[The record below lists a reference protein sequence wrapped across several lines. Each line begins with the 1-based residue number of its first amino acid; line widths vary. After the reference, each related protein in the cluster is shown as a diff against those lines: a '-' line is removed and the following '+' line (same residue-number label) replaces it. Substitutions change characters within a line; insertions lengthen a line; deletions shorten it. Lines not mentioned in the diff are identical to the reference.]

1 MSTSPGAT
9 ARSSTPARSSILT
22 RRMLNKVPEVTIF
35 FWVIKVLCT
44 TVGQSAA
51 DYVDGTLNF
60 GIADTAKV
68 AGAVLAVLLLVQFR
82 LDRYVPL
89 AYWLVVVAVSVFGAL
104 MAELLTDV
112 QGIAPGVVIVL
123 FAGGLGLVF
132 AAWWAVERTL
142 SLHTITTVRREAFY
156 WAAVVLA
163 FALGCAAGDVVVEN
177 AGLGY
182 AVSIAIFGGVL
193 ALIAVAHRLGADAVL
208 TFWLA
213 FVVTGPLGAAIGDEI
228 ARNTHRHSGLGLGTT
243 GTSTIFAAV
252 ILALVAYLTVTH
264 RDRPRTEA
272 TA

>member
-9 ARSSTPARSSILT
+9 ARSSTAARSSVLT

-51 DYVDGTLNF
+51 DYVDGTLGF
-60 GIADTAKV
+60 GTADTAKV
-68 AGAVLAVLLLVQFR
+68 SGAVLAVALLVQFR

-112 QGIAPGVVIVL
+112 QGIAPGAVTAL
-123 FAGGLGLVF
+123 YAAGLGLVL

-142 SLHTITTVRREAFY
+142 SLQTIVTVRREAFY

-163 FALGCAAGDVVVEN
+163 FALGSAAGDVVVEN
-177 AGLGY
+177 AGIGY
-182 AVSIAIFGGVL
+182 AVSIGIFGAVL
-193 ALIAVAHRLGADAVL
+193 AVIAVAHRRGADAVL

-213 FVVTGPLGAAIGDEI
+213 FVVTGPLGAAVGDEL

-243 GTSTIFAAV
+243 GTSAIFAAV

>member
-9 ARSSTPARSSILT
+9 ARASTPARSSVLT

-51 DYVDGTLNF
+51 DYVDGTLGF
-60 GIADTAKV
+60 GLADTAKV
-68 AGAVLAVLLLVQFR
+68 SGAVLAVLLLVQFR

-89 AYWLVVVAVSVFGAL
+89 AYWLVIVAVGVFGTL
-104 MAELLTDV
+104 MAELLTDAYGV
-112 QGIAPGVVIVL
+112 APGAVIAL
-123 FAGGLGLVF
+123 FAAGLGLVF
-132 AAWWAVERTL
+132 AAWSAVERTL
-142 SLHTITTVRREAFY
+142 SLHTIVTVRREAFY
-156 WAAVVLA
+156 WAAVVLG
-163 FALGCAAGDVVVEN
+163 FALGSAVGDVVVEN

-182 AVSIAIFGGVL
+182 AVSITIFAGIL

-213 FVVTGPLGAAIGDEI
+213 FVTTGPLGAAIGDEI
-228 ARNTHRHSGLGLGTT
+228 ARNTHSGLGLGRT

-252 ILALVAYLTVTH
+252 ILALVSYLSGTH
-264 RDRPRTEA
+264 RDQPRTEA

>member
-9 ARSSTPARSSILT
+9 ARSSTAVRSSVLT

-35 FWVIKVLCT
+35 FWAIKVLCT

-51 DYVDGTLNF
+51 DYVDGTLGF

-68 AGAVLAVLLLVQFR
+68 SGAVLAVLLLAQFR

-89 AYWLVVVAVSVFGAL
+89 AYWLVVVAVSVFGTL
-104 MAELLTDV
+104 MAELLTDAYGV
-112 QGIAPGVVIVL
+112 APGAVTAL
-123 FAGGLGLVF
+123 FAASLGLVL
-132 AAWWAVERTL
+132 AVWRAVERTL
-142 SLHTITTVRREAFY
+142 SLHTIVTARREAFS
-156 WAAVVLA
+156 WAAVVLG
-163 FALGCAAGDVVVEN
+163 FALGSAAGDVVVEN

-182 AVSIAIFGGVL
+182 AVSIAIFGGLL

-208 TFWLA
+208 AFWLA
-213 FVVTGPLGAAIGDEI
+213 FVMTGPLGAAIGDEI
-228 ARNTHRHSGLGLGTT
+228 ARDTHRHSGLGLGTS

-252 ILALVAYLTVTH
+252 ILALVAYLTVTR
-264 RDRPRTEA
+264 RDQPRTEA

>member
-1 MSTSPGAT
+1 
-9 ARSSTPARSSILT
+9 
-22 RRMLNKVPEVTIF
+22 MLNKVPEVTIF

-112 QGIAPGVVIVL
+112 QGIAPGAVIVL
-123 FAGGLGLVF
+123 FAAGLGLVF

-182 AVSIAIFGGVL
+182 AVSIAIFGAVL

-213 FVVTGPLGAAIGDEI
+213 FVVTGPLGAAIGDQI
-228 ARNTHRHSGLGLGTT
+228 ARDTERHSGLGLGTA
-243 GTSTIFAAV
+243 GTSTIFVAV
-252 ILALVAYLTVTH
+252 ILALIAYLTVSH
-264 RDRPRTEA
+264 RDRPRSEV

>member
-1 MSTSPGAT
+1 
-9 ARSSTPARSSILT
+9 
-22 RRMLNKVPEVTIF
+22 MLNKVPEVTIF

-89 AYWLVVVAVSVFGAL
+89 AYWLVVAVSVFGAL

-112 QGIAPGVVIVL
+112 QGIAPGAVIVL
-123 FAGGLGLVF
+123 FAAGLGLVF

-213 FVVTGPLGAAIGDEI
+213 FVMTGPLGAAVGDEI
-228 ARNTHRHSGLGLGTT
+228 ARNTNRHSGLGLGTT

>member
-1 MSTSPGAT
+1 
-9 ARSSTPARSSILT
+9 
-22 RRMLNKVPEVTIF
+22 
-35 FWVIKVLCT
+35 
-44 TVGQSAA
+44 
-51 DYVDGTLNF
+51 
-60 GIADTAKV
+60 
-68 AGAVLAVLLLVQFR
+68 
-82 LDRYVPL
+82 
-89 AYWLVVVAVSVFGAL
+89 

-112 QGIAPGVVIVL
+112 HDIAPGAVTTL
-123 FAGGLGLVF
+123 FAAGLGLVF
-132 AAWWAVERTL
+132 AAWWAAERTL
-142 SLHTITTVRREAFY
+142 SLHTIVTVRREAFY

-163 FALGCAAGDVVVEN
+163 FALGSAAGDVVVEN
-177 AGLGY
+177 AGIGY
-182 AVSIAIFGGVL
+182 AVSIAILGAVL